1 MNIPVLLPKVF
12 NYPLTY
18 KSEKTKFLK
27 PGEFVAVPFGKKIEV
42 GVVWDKIHK
51 TTKKIQIK
59 PIERK
64 IEGYSISSNLIKFI
78 NWFSSYN
85 LSSKGMVLK
94 MCIGNKN
101 SILKKKKLNI
111 QEKKYKRKL
120 YNLNDEQKKAL
131 KDLKSFGRK
140 FNTSV
145 LQGVTGSGKT
155 LVYFERIK
163 EIISEKKQV
172 LVLLPEIFLT
182 NQFQERFKDFFGFE
196 PCVWHSKITPKNKDI
211 IWQGIIKN
219 KIRLIIGA
227 RSALLL
233 PFKKLGLIIVDEEH
247 DASYKQEV
255 GVIYNARDMA
265 IVRASKEDIPI
276 NLVTSIPSLETFNNI
291 KNKKYNITI
300 IKKRFNNYPFPQT
313 KIINLNL
320 EKLKKNYI
328 AKETEKLVKIY
339 LEKKNQILF
348 FLNRRGYSPFLV
360 CKKCGFKH
368 SCPDCSIYLTYH
380 KFSEKLICHQCGHQA
395 NLEKKCQEVNEKCN
409 FIMYGP
415 GVEKIFEE
423 LKIKF
428 PDKKIKIFSS
438 DYLSNKKVRENI
450 FSEIKNNKID
460 ILIGTQM
467 ISKGFNFSKLNC
479 IVVIDADFSGKG
491 YDLRTTEK
499 NIQLYN
505 QLSGRAGRFSSK
517 SLVIY
522 QTITPQHITL
532 KDIINNNPKLFLEN
546 ELQVRK
552 ENNLPPFRK
561 LIAIIVSSNVKEFS
575 LRGAQEIKKKLLIV
589 KNLEIL
595 GPIDSPIFKIKK
607 KYRTRLLIRSE
618 ADKMPQKLI
627 SNVLNNLKISSKIK
641 LTVDVDPI
649 NFT

>member
-1 MNIPVLLPKVF
+1 
-12 NYPLTY
+12 
-18 KSEKTKFLK
+18 
-27 PGEFVAVPFGKKIEV
+27 
-42 GVVWDKIHK
+42 
-51 TTKKIQIK
+51 
-59 PIERK
+59 
-64 IEGYSISSNLIKFI
+64 
-78 NWFSSYN
+78 
-85 LSSKGMVLK
+85 
-94 MCIGNKN
+94 
-101 SILKKKKLNI
+101 
-111 QEKKYKRKL
+111 
-120 YNLNDEQKKAL
+120 
-131 KDLKSFGRK
+131 
-140 FNTSV
+140 
-145 LQGVTGSGKT
+145 
-155 LVYFERIK
+155 
-163 EIISEKKQV
+163 
-172 LVLLPEIFLT
+172 
-182 NQFQERFKDFFGFE
+182 
-196 PCVWHSKITPKNKDI
+196 
-211 IWQGIIKN
+211 
-219 KIRLIIGA
+219 
-227 RSALLL
+227 
-233 PFKKLGLIIVDEEH
+233 
-247 DASYKQEV
+247 
-255 GVIYNARDMA
+255 
-265 IVRASKEDIPI
+265 
-276 NLVTSIPSLETFNNI
+276 
-291 KNKKYNITI
+291 
-300 IKKRFNNYPFPQT
+300 
-313 KIINLNL
+313 
-320 EKLKKNYI
+320 
-328 AKETEKLVKIY
+328 
-339 LEKKNQILF
+339 
-348 FLNRRGYSPFLV
+348 
-360 CKKCGFKH
+360 
-368 SCPDCSIYLTYH
+368 
-380 KFSEKLICHQCGHQA
+380 
-395 NLEKKCQEVNEKCN
+395 
-409 FIMYGP
+409 MYGP

-532 KDIINNNPKLFLEN
+532 KDIINNNPKLFLES

-575 LRGAQEIKKKLLIV
+575 LRGAQEIKRKLLIV

-618 ADKMPQKLI
+618 TDKVPQKSI

>member
-1 MNIPVLLPKVF
+1 MNVPVLLPMVF

-18 KSEKTKFLK
+18 KSKKNQTLK
-27 PGEFVAVPFGKKIEV
+27 VGDLVEVPFGKDKKI
-42 GVVWDKIHK
+42 GVIWDKIHK
-51 TTKKIQIK
+51 STKKIKVREIEKQISG
-59 PIERK
+59 I
-64 IEGYSISSNLIKFI
+64 SISKKLVKFI
-78 NWFSSYN
+78 NWFSMYN
-85 LSSKGMVLK
+85 ITSKGLVLK
-94 MCIGNKN
+94 MCIGDKKNILNIEDNYFKKDFTKSNYILNNEQKN
-101 SILKKKKLNI
+101 SLNQILKLGN
-111 QEKKYKRKL
+111 
-120 YNLNDEQKKAL
+120 N
-131 KDLKSFGRK
+131 
-140 FNTSV
+140 FNVTV

-155 LVYFERIK
+155 HVYFERIK
-163 EIISEKKQV
+163 EIIRDNKQV

-182 NQFQERFKDFFGFE
+182 NQFQERFLDFFGFN
-196 PCVWHSKITPKNKDI
+196 PAIWHSKITPKNKKK
-211 IWQGIIKN
+211 IWQGVIKN
-219 KIRLIIGA
+219 KISIVIGA
-227 RSALLL
+227 RSSLLL

-247 DASYKQEV
+247 DPSYKQED
-255 GVIYNARDMA
+255 GIIYNARDMA
-265 IVRASKEDIPI
+265 ITRASMENIPI

-291 KNKKYNITI
+291 QNGKYKLTAIKNRYND
-300 IKKRFNNYPFPQT
+300 FPFPKT

-532 KDIINNNPKLFLEN
+532 KDIINNNPKLFLES

-575 LRGAQEIKKKLLIV
+575 LRGAQEIKRKLLIV

-607 KYRTRLLIRSE
+607 NIGQ
-618 ADKMPQKLI
+618 D
-627 SNVLNNLKISSKIK
+627 
-641 LTVDVDPI
+641 
-649 NFT
+649 F